1 MCTSW
6 AVKLLMELPTA
17 DKTHSPKRETQI
29 SHDLKKDNK
38 GIFVFIYCIIF
49 EMLLLLAH

>member
-17 DKTHSPKRETQI
+17 DRTHSPKRETQI
-29 SHDLKKDNK
+29 PHDLKKDTTM
-38 GIFVFIYCIIF
+38 VFLSSFTASYLKCF
-49 EMLLLLAH
+49 FC